1 MKIGMAVVSRIV
13 TGEEPCL
20 RKVLYEIERPL
31 PVDARVIQY
40 KMEHELLVAKTIE
53 GLTGDIYVNEWVT
66 RNVGGIQVNG
76 KIDIVSIDNGITT
89 IIEVKS
95 GKEKESHHVQLW
107 MYMSCYDGKRTK
119 GELRYNDAKYRYRE
133 ADIPLNL
140 WNTIFERTRPLLNGN
155 VVQVKGYHCR
165 YCPFKQKCQNWVVV
179 HYENEERGTKHL

>member
-1 MKIGMAVVSRIV
+1 VTVMKVGMAVVSRIV

-53 GLTGDIYVNEWVT
+53 GLAGDIYVNEWVT

-76 KIDIVSIDNGITT
+76 KIDIVSVDNGVTT

-107 MYMSCYDGKRTK
+107 MYMSCSDGKRSK
-119 GELRYNDAKYRYRE
+119 GELRYNDATYRYRE
-133 ADIPLNL
+133 TDIPLNL
-140 WNTIFERTRPLLNGN
+140 WNVIFQMTRPLLRDNAIL
-155 VVQVKGYHCR
+155 VKGDHCK
-165 YCPFKQKCQNWVVV
+165 YCRFKTNCNNQTG
-179 HYENEERGTKHL
+179 NEQ